1 MIYDCLRFERQSSSG
16 IAPFPNCR
24 RHFISVRLPVSMA
37 RCRIRIFAIF
47 PSRRP
52 EASGFDGTLS
62 PLHLSAATLHN
73 VVAHE
78 IGHALALQHN
88 GDPTTLMCGR
98 PASCRPAAFTSEEQ
112 RMFPL
117 TSDDIARLRELY
129 PANWHAR

>member
-1 MIYDCLRFERQSSSG
+1 MNLRRLRLLLLLLVVPGLVAAFGPPRQGSPIHWQG
-16 IAPFPNCR
+16 VPAITIIAREDDRVLVAIKNGSQPPLTLPN
-24 RHFISVRLPVSMA
+24 V
-37 RCRIRIFAIF
+37 
-47 PSRRP
+47 
-52 EASGFDGTLS
+52 
-62 PLHLSAATLHN
+62 LHN

-78 IGHALALQHN
+78 IGHALGLQHN

-117 TSDDIARLRELY
+117 TGDDIARLRELY